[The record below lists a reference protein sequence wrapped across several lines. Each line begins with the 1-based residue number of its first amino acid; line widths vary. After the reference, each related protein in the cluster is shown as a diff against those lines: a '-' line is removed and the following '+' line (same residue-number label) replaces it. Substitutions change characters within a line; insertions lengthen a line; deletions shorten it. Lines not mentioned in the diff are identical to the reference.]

1 MKVCI
6 GGTFDILHKGHKE
19 LIIKAIKTVGK
30 NGKLF
35 IGIADGE
42 LIKSKKNVKLFEERK
57 KILEDFLSQK
67 KLDIFV
73 EIKPIIDKYG
83 PTLTQDFD
91 IIVVSL
97 ETKPVADEINIKR
110 EHLGKKPLKIIV
122 IPFVL
127 SDDGIPISSSRIR
140 NKEIDE
146 NGHVLRRD

>member
-6 GGTFDILHKGHKE
+6 GGTFDNLHKGHKK
-19 LIIKAIKTVGK
+19 LISKAIEAAGK

-35 IGIADGE
+35 IGLADGK
-42 LIKSKKNVKLFEERK
+42 LIKFKKDVKPFEERK
-57 KILEDFLSQK
+57 KILENFLSK
-67 KLDIFV
+67 KNIANF
-73 EIKPIIDKYG
+73 EIKHIKDKYG

-91 IIVVSL
+91 AIVVSS
-97 ETKPVADEINIKR
+97 ETRPNAEEINIKR
-110 EHLGKKPLKIIV
+110 EKLGKKPLKIFV

-146 NGHVLRRD
+146 NGQVLTRD